1 MATEHEIPH
10 GDQLRPDLSPAEAA
24 ELCVG
29 APQRVPA
36 EDLEQARVWLRYANA
51 VYYLDAA
58 VRGPCAPHQPCLAS
72 TLSDMLCLSSRS
84 PRC

>member
-1 MATEHEIPH
+1 MLYLANPKSLLL
-10 GDQLRPDLSPAEAA
+10 QLRPDLSPAEAA

-29 APQRVPA
+29 GLQRVPQ

-58 VRGPCAPHQPCLAS
+58 VRAPRARHHACLTCVSGKPLAF
-72 TLSDMLCLSSRS
+72 L
-84 PRC
+84 PG

>member
-1 MATEHEIPH
+1 M

-29 APQRVPA
+29 APQRVPQ

-58 VRGPCAPHQPCLAS
+58 VRAALGAAS
-72 TLSDMLCLSSRS
+72 CLSDGTSGKLLAAM
-84 PRC
+84 PD